1 MGHACTNT
9 AVVRGRRCKEH
20 GRMVPLVVVLV
31 VCIVLPH
38 ASTFGVGTHATSS
51 PVSSIHANKRS
62 VYYPSSSTSSSLS
75 ATGESTLVSHE
86 QTSKTLFQSNLP
98 STEVVNNGTVTLE
111 QPLKGEYNASLPSR
125 LLYFYA
131 SPLLD
136 RASKRQLESSDAFPI
151 PNHHKMGSVVPKL
164 ELIYDKCR
172 SKAKRKLDERQA
184 KEGEESETVKASR
197 SLTLAKAFPAIL
209 VSRLLRLVES
219 GESVHVIKPLRAAV
233 ALVAVL
239 SVKMIVENLYFHA
252 VVKCATQ
259 VRGSLAGLI
268 FDKSLRLAS
277 GSGHAPLSAS
287 DKRDGNT
294 AGKALGA
301 GGVLNLMQSDTSI
314 LESTAL
320 QIHTIWDGPL
330 Q

>member
-1 MGHACTNT
+1 MGHASTST
-9 AVVRGRRCKEH
+9 AVVRGRRWKEH

-38 ASTFGVGTHATSS
+38 ASTFGVGTSSS

-62 VYYPSSSTSSSLS
+62 VYYPSTSSSTSLS

-86 QTSKTLFQSNLP
+86 QTSKNLFQRNVQ
-98 STEVVNNGTVTLE
+98 STEVVNNGNVTLE

-136 RASKRQLESSDAFPI
+136 RASKRQLESTDAFPI

-172 SKAKRKLDERQA
+172 SKAKRQLDERQA

-197 SLTLAKAFPAIL
+197 SLTLAKVRIMRRFVIL
-209 VSRLLRLVES
+209 FCHPLVLNVSS
-219 GESVHVIKPLRAAV
+219 
-233 ALVAVL
+233 VL
-239 SVKMIVENLYFHA
+239 S
-252 VVKCATQ
+252 
-259 VRGSLAGLI
+259 
-268 FDKSLRLAS
+268 
-277 GSGHAPLSAS
+277 
-287 DKRDGNT
+287 
-294 AGKALGA
+294 
-301 GGVLNLMQSDTSI
+301 
-314 LESTAL
+314 
-320 QIHTIWDGPL
+320 
-330 Q
+330 